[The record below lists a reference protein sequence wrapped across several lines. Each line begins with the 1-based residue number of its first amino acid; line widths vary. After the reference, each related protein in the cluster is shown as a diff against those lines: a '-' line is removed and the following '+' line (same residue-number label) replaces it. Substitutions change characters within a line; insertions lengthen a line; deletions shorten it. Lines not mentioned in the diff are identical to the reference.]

1 MGELG
6 KLKELELM
14 RMCWEG
20 PGTANRVL
28 GRCEMGNKCT
38 EFREGA
44 ESQQKTKMLRFQEQE
59 ARNGQLV
66 ILINLLEVMMLSH
79 C

>member
-6 KLKELELM
+6 RLRELELM
-14 RMCWEG
+14 RIGWEG
-20 PGTANRVL
+20 PSTANRVL
-28 GRCEMGNKCT
+28 GRCERGSKCT

-44 ESQQKTKMLRFQEQE
+44 ESQQKTKLLRFQEQE
-59 ARNGQLV
+59 AQNGYLV